1 MIHQSDPDH
10 KPLRVVTGSRNPA
23 KTAAVREAFRLL
35 TGAEPTVEGIAVED
49 TTAQPMTD
57 EETLAG
63 AEYRARSARSARPE
77 ADFWVGI
84 EGGVE
89 TVGGRLM
96 VNAWVVVL
104 SGDAVGRS
112 RSATFELPEA
122 VAEPIRNGTEMGGIT
137 ARVQQGGDWREMG
150 LVSELSSGVV
160 TRTTYYVQP
169 VVLALLKFLP
179 TGAGAV
185 PELRY

>member
-1 MIHQSDPDH
+1 VIRPSEP
-10 KPLRVVTGSRNPA
+10 PRVVTGSRNPA
-23 KTAAVREAFRLL
+23 KTGAVAEAFRLL
-35 TGAEPTVEGIAVED
+35 AGVDPVVEGIEVEG
-49 TTAQPMTD
+49 TTAQPMSD

-63 AEYRARSARSARPE
+63 AEFRARSARSARPD

-89 TVGGRLM
+89 TVAGRLM

-104 SGDAVGRS
+104 HGDAVGRS

-122 VAEPIRNGTEMGGIT
+122 AAEPIRSGGEMGAVT
-137 ARVQQGGDWREMG
+137 ARVHDGGDWRQAG
-150 LVSELSSGVV
+150 LVSELSAGAV
-160 TRTTYYVQP
+160 TRTSYYVQP

-179 TGAGAV
+179 APADAV

>member
-1 MIHQSDPDH
+1 MIRRSDSGRTP
-10 KPLRVVTGSRNPA
+10 PRVVTGSRNPA
-23 KTAAVREAFRLL
+23 KSAAVAEAFRLL
-35 TGAEPTVEGIAVED
+35 TGTEPIVEGVTVEG

-57 EETLAG
+57 GETLAG
-63 AEYRARSARSARPE
+63 AEYRASRARSAQPD

-89 TVGGRLM
+89 TVADRLM

-104 SGDAVGRS
+104 SGDTVGRS

-122 VAEPIRNGTEMGGIT
+122 VAEPIRNGGEMGGIT
-137 ARVQQGGDWREMG
+137 ARVSRGGDWRETG
-150 LVSELSSGVV
+150 LVSELSCGAV
-160 TRTTYYVQP
+160 TRTSFYVQP

-179 TGAGAV
+179 AGAEAV